1 MKDVKPS
8 KPEDQKEKDGSNL
21 PANSSASPSSNS
33 NVVRTVEGGYKSLD
47 DDYTYVRGRGRG
59 RYVCNSCGIRCKK
72 PSMLKKHIRTHSNF
86 RPYTC
91 KYCNFAFK
99 TKGNLTKHMKSKT
112 HHKKCVELGISP
124 VPTSVPDD
132 YNSATDEPG
141 VPGPSNSQLQP
152 GDSDSEDL
160 DSDGEEDNEQFEDAE
175 DEVEIIGED
184 NSMVAKGLLPF
195 KPKLSLYPYNAAKK
209 EVTEATSTDT
219 ASTSVTTTATDSF
232 QAPVIGEKY
241 YFSKTPIP
249 NEIAKQAAATVMA
262 LASSALKSVTTTS
275 NTVTTITIPGLAPSN
290 TMTTMSLPSIAQT
303 NTMTTLTP
311 GLIPSNTMTTFSLP
325 SVAQSN
331 TMTTLSPMIL
341 PSLAP
346 TNTVTTITLPSVRPS
361 LTTAS
366 STNITSSAVTV
377 LQPIVTSTAEESV
390 TVMKVVPHELPE
402 PTHRIGSL
410 TIEKAPR
417 NVNVLEL
424 STSVAQQQPQQQS
437 QPIVRKPVQLPHD
450 VQLLAVQQNQEQPK
464 RSPNKSLANTR
475 AGSATAESYAESLV
489 ISPPNKN
496 ASEANKADVEAKS
509 EQAANA
515 SNQNSNSN
523 QASGS
528 GKFVCEICQK
538 AFPHHQQLFLH
549 KKVHIFERP
558 YRCDPC
564 GISFRTFGTLQ
575 KHKRSTSHFNKVN
588 INATFGEPS
597 SSNPRPFLC
606 SDCNTGFRIHGH
618 LAKHLRSKSHI
629 MKLENLGKLPI
640 GLFAEME
647 RIGTNFNE
655 IDTQDCDSS
664 LDSLKKMAAKLWKN
678 KEISVDA
685 SNTNGLLSP
694 HHTPEISIK
703 EEPMD
708 TTSTSSGRRS
718 LEPEIQNYRKSP
730 EFQQSATII
739 QRSSIPST
747 MNPPNGN
754 TALNLSMPTNLVLH
768 ENKNHHDIRRASFSS
783 SGHED
788 GGPPSTDNSDMENG
802 LKHDSRYHKKFFT
815 SVEHH
820 HEPSPQVVAQT
831 QPPPQ
836 PSPVTQPPPPAPPQQ
851 QQRILVPQVPQPTPL
866 YGRPL
871 HLSRGY
877 PVVYSNGLISNM
889 SREGSLSSDSGD
901 GSGPISPVVN
911 MKCEICGLSFGNSKS
926 LQQVNE
932 IEFF

>member
-1 MKDVKPS
+1 MVVSHSSKWKALKDVKPS
-8 KPEDQKEKDGSNL
+8 KLEDQKQKDGQSN
-21 PANSSASPSSNS
+21 PANSNASSSSTS

-152 GDSDSEDL
+152 GDSDSEDGEE
-160 DSDGEEDNEQFEDAE
+160 SDGEEDADQFEDAE
-175 DEVEIIGED
+175 DEVEIIGETKD

-195 KPKLSLYPYNAAKK
+195 KPKLSLYPYNAVKK
-209 EVTEATSTDT
+209 EVSETSTAT
-219 ASTSVTTTATDSF
+219 ASSVTVTTTDSF

-262 LASSALKSVTTTS
+262 IASSALKSVPT
-275 NTVTTITIPGLAPSN
+275 
-290 TMTTMSLPSIAQT
+290 T
-303 NTMTTLTP
+303 NTMTTIT
-311 GLIPSNTMTTFSLP
+311 LP
-325 SVAQSN
+325 A
-331 TMTTLSPMIL
+331 
-341 PSLAP
+341 LAP
-346 TNTVTTITLPSVRPS
+346 TNTMTTITLPGLTPSVTTSNVTPS
-361 LTTAS
+361 VTLMHPVVTT
-366 STNITSSAVTV
+366 
-377 LQPIVTSTAEESV
+377 EESV
-390 TVMKVVPHELPE
+390 TVMKVDPPE
-402 PTHRIGSL
+402 QPETHRIGSL

-417 NVNVLEL
+417 NVSVLEL
-424 STSVAQQQPQQQS
+424 SPAPQPVPQPAPPPPPPPQQQPI
-437 QPIVRKPVQLPHD
+437 PRKPVQLPHD
-450 VQLLAVQQNQEQPK
+450 VQLLAVAQSQEQTK
-464 RSPNKSLANTR
+464 ASPSKTLTST
-475 AGSATAESYAESLV
+475 TESLV

-509 EQAANA
+509 EQAGAN
-515 SNQNSNSN
+515 N

-528 GKFVCEICQK
+528 GKFLCEICNK

-558 YRCDPC
+558 YKCDPC

-664 LDSLKKMAAKLWKN
+664 LDSLKKMASKLWKN

-694 HHTPEISIK
+694 HHTPEINIK

-708 TTSTSSGRRS
+708 TSGSSGRRS
-718 LEPEIQNYRKSP
+718 LEPEQYRKSP
-730 EFQQSATII
+730 EYQQQATII
-739 QRSSIPST
+739 HRATVQPL
-747 MNPPNGN
+747 NPPNG
-754 TALNLSMPTNLVLH
+754 TALNLSMPTNLVH
-768 ENKNHHDIRRASFSS
+768 DKNHHDSRRASFSS

-788 GGPPSTDNSDMENG
+788 GGPSTDNSDLENG
-802 LKHDSRYHKKFFT
+802 LKHDPRYHKKLFI
-815 SVEHH
+815 EHH
-820 HEPSPQVVAQT
+820 HEPPP

-836 PSPVTQPPPPAPPQQ
+836 PVVALPPPQQ

-866 YGRPL
+866 YGRPV
-871 HLSRGY
+871 HPRGY
-877 PVVYSNGLISNM
+877 PVVYSNGMISNM

-911 MKCEICGLSFGNSKS
+911 FKCEICGLSCGSSKS
-926 LQQVNE
+926 LQQVNTL
-932 IEFF
+932 FGL

>member
-1 MKDVKPS
+1 MFCFQLQDSHPSNLTPGQSLNAYNSSSHLSSHGLFTSSGYTRKDINESMVVSHSSKWKALKDVKPS
-8 KPEDQKEKDGSNL
+8 KAEDQKEKDGSNL
-21 PANSSASPSSNS
+21 PANSSASPSSTS

-141 VPGPSNSQLQP
+141 VPGPSNSVLQA
-152 GDSDSEDL
+152 GDSDSEDGD

-209 EVTEATSTDT
+209 EVSEATSTAN

-262 LASSALKSVTTTS
+262 LASSALKSVTTT

-290 TMTTMSLPSIAQT
+290 TMTTFSLPSVAQT

-311 GLIPSNTMTTFSLP
+311 LT
-325 SVAQSN
+325 
-331 TMTTLSPMIL
+331 L

-346 TNTVTTITLPSVRPS
+346 TNTVTTITLPSVTPS
-361 LTTAS
+361 VTTTS
-366 STNITSSAVTV
+366 STSSAVT
-377 LQPIVTSTAEESV
+377 LIQPIVTSTEESV
-390 TVMKVVPHELPE
+390 TVMKVVPHEVPE

-424 STSVAQQQPQQQS
+424 TTSVNNPSIPQQS

-464 RSPNKSLANTR
+464 SSPNKSLSNTR
-475 AGSATAESYAESLV
+475 PATSESYTESLV

-515 SNQNSNSN
+515 SNQNSNSS

-528 GKFVCEICQK
+528 GKFKCESCQK
-538 AFPHHQQLFLH
+538 TFPYQQQLYLH

-678 KEISVDA
+678 KEISVDT

-718 LEPEIQNYRKSP
+718 LEPETTYDTYIPKKS
-730 EFQQSATII
+730 
-739 QRSSIPST
+739 
-747 MNPPNGN
+747 
-754 TALNLSMPTNLVLH
+754 
-768 ENKNHHDIRRASFSS
+768 
-783 SGHED
+783 
-788 GGPPSTDNSDMENG
+788 
-802 LKHDSRYHKKFFT
+802 
-815 SVEHH
+815 
-820 HEPSPQVVAQT
+820 
-831 QPPPQ
+831 
-836 PSPVTQPPPPAPPQQ
+836 
-851 QQRILVPQVPQPTPL
+851 
-866 YGRPL
+866 
-871 HLSRGY
+871 
-877 PVVYSNGLISNM
+877 
-889 SREGSLSSDSGD
+889 
-901 GSGPISPVVN
+901 
-911 MKCEICGLSFGNSKS
+911 
-926 LQQVNE
+926 
-932 IEFF
+932 